1 MPTFQAK
8 APEHMAAVAFELL
21 PSRREPEPTAA
32 LTVPAPTV

>member
-21 PSRREPEPTAA
+21 PLRRAPEQTAA
-32 LTVPAPTV
+32 LSVPAPTV